1 MRIRKKMWSVTSLIL
16 AFVMLM
22 NLTPIVYAAEVNA
35 VSVEHDEQN
44 GTIRVDVE
52 NAAEGDLVTVFVE
65 AKEGY
70 VLTQVAYREVSE
82 DGTVGKTK
90 EISKNEDGEYTFTM
104 PASSVEVGAAFQPE
118 NSAVLY
124 GSSNSEGGKIGG
136 SKETDYSIY
145 ISNWDVYL
153 NVGDKDAKVYLTFD
167 KRFLDIEGVSMNLE
181 IRQYNDDGYKF
192 VGKSSYD
199 KEALGELVSNA
210 EDDGKAYIIESI
222 EIPVAEGKDYEEGMY
237 QYCVVQF
244 SCPTWV
250 DAFGNEL
257 YRWTYTGVDATV
269 LGAGVKAPSPIVW
282 LYNLDENS
290 YRGSVVRKILAD
302 LGVKAG
308 TINHENLNQNIGYLV
323 EWEGYEPVENPYSSE
338 EYDVEYMLMGNMSDV
353 QLDLLLEAMDE
364 NNIFV
369 DLKSIPT
376 AWTASKTFA
385 ELFDI
390 MAEENEVMQEAVALD
405 KMIYAAE
412 QLDEATY
419 GNSEYW
425 EELQKELQEALIALS
440 TDAEESPEGAD
451 LYRNARLEL
460 ERVYLLVTGKQV
472 LDGELEILLEKQS
485 DGNYKVTAQ
494 LHSTIE
500 NHSFSYN
507 WEPASS
513 AEEAAADY
521 LIVKESDLYKVSLDI
536 TGTQQSYGT
545 MSATFYVPDQPEY
558 EISATQNSIRVEL
571 KEQGEK
577 LNMPVVQGYVAEIYL
592 GEELVASEQILVN
605 DESISSRHKAD
616 ATEIVF
622 ENLSEGTE
630 YTLKLNAFNVIGRS
644 DIVEDTVATLD
655 KEDTVLPDEDESK
668 EEDNEQTGSDE
679 DKVEEGEK
687 PEVDVENTGKPE
699 EDKTN
704 EETVKTGDESQVLIW
719 GIILMISLGLTGCLI
734 VNKKVWK

>member
-44 GTIRVDVE
+44 GSIRADVE
-52 NAAEGDLVTVFVE
+52 NAAEGELVTVFAE
-65 AKEGY
+65 ANEGY

-136 SKETDYSIY
+136 SKETDYSVY

-153 NVGDKDAKVYLTFD
+153 NVGDKDARVYLTFD
-167 KRFLDIEGVSMNLE
+167 KRFLDIPEVSMNLE

-199 KEALGELVSNA
+199 KAALEKLAEEA
-210 EDDGKAYIIESI
+210 EDAGESYKIESI
-222 EIPVAEGKDYEEGMY
+222 EIPVAEGKDYEEGLY

-290 YRGSVVRKILAD
+290 YRGSVVRRILAD

-419 GNSEYW
+419 SNSEYW
-425 EELQKELQEALIALS
+425 DELQKEIQEAHVALS

-460 ERVYLLVTGKQV
+460 EKVYLLVTGKEV
-472 LDGELEILLEKQS
+472 LDGELELLLEKQS
-485 DGNYKVTAQ
+485 DGSYKVTAQ
-494 LHSTIE
+494 LHSTMK

-545 MSATFYVPDQPEY
+545 MSATFYVPDQPKY
-558 EISATQNSIRVEL
+558 EISATQNAIRVEMKDL
-571 KEQGEK
+571 EAK
-577 LNMPVVQGYVAEIYL
+577 LNMPAVQGYVAELYL
-592 GEELVASEQILVN
+592 GEELIVSQNVTDGN
-605 DESISSRHKAD
+605 
-616 ATEIVF
+616 EIVF
-622 ENLSEGTE
+622 ENLLEKTE
-630 YTLKLNAFNVIGRS
+630 YTLKVNSYNVIGRS
-644 DIVEDTVATLD
+644 DIVEDTVVTLE

-668 EEDNEQTGSDE
+668 EDNEQTGSDE

-719 GIILMISLGLTGCLI
+719 GIILMISLGLTGCVI

>member
-44 GTIRVDVE
+44 GSIRADVE
-52 NAAEGDLVTVFVE
+52 NAAEGELVTVFAE
-65 AKEGY
+65 ANEGY

-136 SKETDYSIY
+136 SKETDYSVY

-153 NVGDKDAKVYLTFD
+153 NVGDKDARVYLTFD
-167 KRFLDIEGVSMNLE
+167 KRFLDIPEVSMNLE

-199 KEALGELVSNA
+199 KAALEKLAEEA
-210 EDDGKAYIIESI
+210 EDAGESYKIESI
-222 EIPVAEGKDYEEGMY
+222 EIPVAEGKDYEEGLY

-290 YRGSVVRKILAD
+290 YRGSVVRRILAD

-419 GNSEYW
+419 SNSEYW
-425 EELQKELQEALIALS
+425 DELQKEIQEAHVALS

-460 ERVYLLVTGKQV
+460 EKVYLLVTGKEV
-472 LDGELEILLEKQS
+472 LDGELELLLEKQS
-485 DGNYKVTAQ
+485 DGSYKVTAQ
-494 LHSTIE
+494 LHSTMK

-545 MSATFYVPDQPEY
+545 MSATFYVPDQPKY
-558 EISATQNSIRVEL
+558 EISATQNAIRVEMKDL
-571 KEQGEK
+571 EAK
-577 LNMPVVQGYVAEIYL
+577 LNMPAVQGYVAELYL
-592 GEELVASEQILVN
+592 GEELIVSQNVTDGN
-605 DESISSRHKAD
+605 
-616 ATEIVF
+616 EIVF
-622 ENLSEGTE
+622 ENLLEKTE
-630 YTLKLNAFNVIGRS
+630 YTLKVNSYNVIGRS
-644 DIVEDTVATLD
+644 DIVEDTVVTLE

-668 EEDNEQTGSDE
+668 EDNEQTGSDE
-679 DKVEEGEK
+679 DKTDEDEK
-687 PEVDVENTGKPE
+687 PEVDVENTEKPE

-704 EETVKTGDESQVLIW
+704 KETVKTGDESQVLIW
-719 GIILMISLGLTGCLI
+719 GIILMISLGLTGCVI

>member
-1 MRIRKKMWSVTSLIL
+1 MRNCKRIWSVTSL
-16 AFVMLM
+16 VMVFSILM
-22 NLTPIVYAAEVNA
+22 NLTPIVYAAEANTVF
-35 VSVEHDEQN
+35 VEQNEQN
-44 GTIRVDVE
+44 GTISVDVA
-52 NAAEGDLVTVFVE
+52 NAAEGDTVTVT
-65 AKEGY
+65 AKANEGY

-90 EISKNEDGEYTFTM
+90 EISKNENGEYTFTM
-104 PASSVEVGAAFQPE
+104 PGTSVKVGAAFQPE

-136 SKETDYSIY
+136 SKDTDYSLY

-153 NVGDKDAKVYLTFD
+153 NVGDKSANVYLTFD

-199 KEALGELVSNA
+199 KNALEKLVVDA
-210 EDDGKAYIIESI
+210 EDDGKTYTIKSI
-222 EIPVAEGKDYEEGMY
+222 EIPVAEGKDYEEGLY

-269 LGAGVKAPSPIVW
+269 LGEGVKAPSPIVW

-290 YRGSVVRKILAD
+290 YRGSVVRRILAD

-323 EWEGYEPVENPYSSE
+323 EWEGYEPVDNPYSSE

-364 NNIFV
+364 NNIYV
-369 DLKSIPT
+369 ALKSIPT
-376 AWTASKTFA
+376 AWTASKTFS

-390 MAEENEVMQEAVALD
+390 MAEESEVMQEAVALD
-405 KMIYAAE
+405 KMIYTAE
-412 QLDEATY
+412 MLDEEIY

-425 EELQKELQEALIALS
+425 DELQKEIKEALVALQ
-440 TDAEESPEGAD
+440 TDAEESPEGAG

-472 LDGELEILLEKQS
+472 LDGELELLLEKQL
-485 DGNYKVTAQ
+485 DGNYKVTAR
-494 LHSTIE
+494 LHSSIE
-500 NHSFSYN
+500 NPTFSYN

-513 AEEAAADY
+513 KEEAAADH

-536 TGTQQSYGT
+536 TGTDQCYGAMT
-545 MSATFYVPDQPEY
+545 ATFSVPAKPEY
-558 EISATQNSIRVEL
+558 EISAAHNSIRVEL
-571 KEQGEK
+571 KEQEAK
-577 LNMPVVQGYVAEIYL
+577 LNTPAVQGYVAELYL
-592 GEELVASEQILVN
+592 GEDLVASQ
-605 DESISSRHKAD
+605 DE
-616 ATEIVF
+616 TGTNVIVF
-622 ENLSEGTE
+622 ENLLEETE
-630 YTLKLNAFNVIGRS
+630 YTLKVNSYNVIGRS
-644 DIVEDTVATLD
+644 DIVEDVVMTSA
-655 KEDTVLPDEDESK
+655 KEGTVLPDDEDSEDADDEDTEAEDEK
-668 EEDNEQTGSDE
+668 IEDEQTEEDDE
-679 DKVEEGEK
+679 KTEADDENPGVTEDEESGLDS
-687 PEVDVENTGKPE
+687 VT
-699 EDKTN
+699 
-704 EETVKTGDESQVLIW
+704 TGDDSLVFVW
-719 GIILMISLGLTGCLI
+719 GIVLMISLGLGGCVIL
-734 VNKKVWK
+734 NKKAWKNS